1 MSTRKLASASL
12 ANLLIPLSGLLASP
26 FLSREL
32 GPEGRGLYA
41 ALTLPIIVCGWLGT
55 AGLQDALSYHLR
67 GNRLSRRAA
76 AKVILVATVPLGLVG
91 TALLAALGLFV
102 FADDRGHYDQFLVL
116 ALFAPAHIMANLLI
130 GALTGESDIRGVN
143 LVKVVP
149 ALIRTA
155 VVIVACL
162 VFDLS
167 AFWAGLLFLASVA
180 AGLAL
185 GLARL
190 LRAEP
195 SAEPRAEVAAD
206 TGVPV
211 RSLLAYSLTCL
222 PGVLAGISSARLDQ
236 VIGLPV
242 IGAKELGYYAVAVSV
257 AEIPVV
263 IAVAARTVLMGRP
276 ASDDRRLAARP
287 ARLAALASLVACAL
301 LAATAPLA
309 VPWVFGTAFAPA
321 VLPTVILCAATVLY
335 TGVVIVGAVLLAD
348 GRPGRSSAALV
359 AGSVVGLVLLL
370 VLAPLGAVGAAVASL
385 GGYGVS
391 LAVAAWAVVRGGP
404 GWTPR
409 MLTVPYA
416 DDFAAARDWMLRT
429 PAVARVA
436 GLARG
441 PGVGTV
447 GVVVLLTLAWLR
459 VVVPSLVAMFTTG
472 RPAFNAPDE
481 AVPRAA
487 DILGDAIS
495 LAFVAVAAGLA
506 VAGVIR
512 RRPDRWPWLAVVLG
526 PLAAIAVAGL
536 VNQQPPGLV
545 TLALPLAAV
554 AVWLCPPDPRVLA
567 AIGALGAAS
576 AVCSMLMAVI
586 RPDLA
591 LLSGAA
597 AGGKSVLLGGLLAG
611 PYPHANVLGIGLA
624 LSLPFVFCAGS
635 RVARA
640 GMLAV
645 VLLAVAWTGSRTA
658 KLAVAAVLLFHVLFR
673 YTPRRWPGRA
683 WLLSA
688 PVAAGLAVV
697 VAVPLL
703 TRDPDAF
710 TRRGRIW
717 QALLDRWADR
727 PLLGWGLEVFDRP
740 ELEVALGGRFTH
752 GHNVLVHLL
761 VVGGLLAVVLFAG
774 LMALAWRQSLLLAR
788 TGQPAPVL
796 FLVALALVSLLEA
809 SHVSPTLAGYLSWL
823 PLVLI
828 ARLGPSRSVA
838 PPGGGRAAPDQKMT
852 VSRT

>member
-1 MSTRKLASASL
+1 MSVRKLASASA
-12 ANLLIPLSGLLASP
+12 ANLLIPLSGLLTSP

-67 GNRLSRRAA
+67 DSRLSRRAA
-76 AKVILVATVPLGLVG
+76 AKVMLVAAVPLGLLGV
-91 TALLAALGLFV
+91 ALLALVGLFV

-116 ALFAPAHIMANLLI
+116 ALFAPAHILANLLI
-130 GALTGESDIRGVN
+130 GALTGDSDIRGVN

-149 ALIRTA
+149 ALIRTVV
-155 VVIVACL
+155 VVIACL

-167 AFWAGLLFLASVA
+167 AFWAGLLFLASVV

-190 LRAEP
+190 RRAEP
-195 SAEPRAEVAAD
+195 PAEVAAEP
-206 TGVPV
+206 GVPV

-222 PGVLAGISSARLDQ
+222 PGVLAGVSTARLDQ
-236 VIGLPV
+236 IIGLPV

-257 AEIPVV
+257 GEIPMV

-276 ASDDRRLAARP
+276 AAEDRRLAARP
-287 ARLAALASLVACAL
+287 ARLASLASLVVCAL
-301 LAATAPLA
+301 LAAIAPLA
-309 VPWVFGTAFAPA
+309 VPWVFGDAFVPA

-335 TGVVIVGAVLLAD
+335 TGVAILGAVLLTE
-348 GRPGRSSAALV
+348 GRPGRSSTALV

-370 VLAPLGAVGAAVASL
+370 ALAPLGAVGAAVASL

-391 LAVAAWAVVRGGP
+391 LAVAAWAVARGGP

-416 DDFAAARDWMLRT
+416 DDIAAVRDWIRRNPTVGRAADL
-429 PAVARVA
+429 V
-436 GLARG
+436 RG
-441 PGVGTV
+441 AGVGTI
-447 GVVVLLTLAWLR
+447 GAVVLLSLAWLR
-459 VVVPSLVAMFTTG
+459 TVVPSLVEMVAGG
-472 RPAFNAPDE
+472 RPAFNAPAA

-487 DILGDAIS
+487 DLLGDAIS
-495 LAFVAVAAGLA
+495 LAFVAVAAALA
-506 VAGVIR
+506 VAGALR
-512 RRPDRWPWLAVVLG
+512 RRPDRSRWLAVALG
-526 PLAAIAVAGL
+526 PLVAIAVAGL

-545 TLALPLAAV
+545 TLALPLAVV
-554 AVWLCPPDPRVLA
+554 AVWWCPPEPRVLV

-576 AVCSMLMAVI
+576 AVVSILLAVI
-586 RPDLA
+586 RPDLG
-591 LLSGAA
+591 LISGAA

-611 PYPHANVLGIGLA
+611 PFLHSNVLGIGLA
-624 LSLPFVFCAGS
+624 LSLPFVFCA
-635 RVARA
+635 RTRLARA
-640 GMLAV
+640 AMLTV
-645 VLLAVAWTGSRTA
+645 VLLAVAWTGARTA
-658 KLAVAAVLLFHVLFR
+658 QLAVAAVLLVHLLIR
-673 YTPRRWPGRA
+673 YAPRRWRGSA

-688 PVAAGLAVV
+688 PVAAGFALV

-717 QALLDRWADR
+717 QALLERWADR
-727 PLLGWGLEVFDRP
+727 PLLGWGPDVFDRP
-740 ELEVALGGRFTH
+740 ELAAALGGRFTH

-761 VVGGLLAVVLFAG
+761 VVGGLAAAVLFAV
-774 LMALAWRQSLLLAR
+774 LVALACRQALTLAR
-788 TGQPAPVL
+788 AGQPVPVL

-809 SHVSPTLAGYLSWL
+809 SHVATTLTGYLSWL

-828 ARLGPSRSVA
+828 ARLGLSRSA
-838 PPGGGRAAPDQKMT
+838 ASPDGDRAQATQKMT